1 MNKQNQKK
9 IKRIRRH
16 IRVRAKI
23 NGTAKC
29 PRLSVFKSNK
39 GIYLQ
44 IIDDDKGVTIVSAS
58 AKEIKAEKINIETGK
73 KLGQLIAKKA
83 KEKKISDVV
92 FDRGGYKYHG
102 KIRAIAEG
110 AREEGLKF

>member
-1 MNKQNQKK
+1 MNKKNETT

-16 IRVRAKI
+16 ARVRSKI
-23 NGTAKC
+23 KGTAEC

-44 IIDDDKGVTIVSAS
+44 IIDDNKGATIASVS
-58 AKEIKAEKINIETGK
+58 AKEIKADKINIETGK

-83 KEKKISDVV
+83 KEKKIDEIV

-102 KIRAIAEG
+102 KIKAIADG

>member
-1 MNKQNQKK
+1 MNKQSQK
-9 IKRIRRH
+9 ITKRTRRH
-16 IRVRAKI
+16 MRVRAKI
-23 NGTAKC
+23 NGTTKR

-44 IIDDDKGVTIVSAS
+44 IIDDSKGITIASAS
-58 AKEIKAEKINIETGK
+58 AKEIKADKINAETGK

-83 KEKKISDVV
+83 KENKITEIV